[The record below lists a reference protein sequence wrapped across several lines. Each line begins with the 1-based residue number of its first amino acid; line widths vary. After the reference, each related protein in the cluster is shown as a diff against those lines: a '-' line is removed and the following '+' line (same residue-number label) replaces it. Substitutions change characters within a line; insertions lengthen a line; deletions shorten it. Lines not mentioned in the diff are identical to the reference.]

1 MVSKE
6 TGGKGEGK
14 NWRIRECCADSTL
27 DKNQVDCKAAEHIGN
42 LAAEIDLGCQHIADA
57 QLEIAERVKDIAAN
71 DHEFKEVTLARERL
85 KAD

>member
-1 MVSKE
+1 MAYLRLLC
-6 TGGKGEGK
+6 GLNFG
-14 NWRIRECCADSTL
+14 REL
-27 DKNQVDCKAAEHIGN
+27 VDCKAAEDIGN